1 MKKSDRTPS
10 TVYFVGAGPGDPE
23 LITIKGMRLLMA
35 ADVVVYAGSLV
46 DKKILNYCKK
56 GAKVFDSAKLAI
68 DEITGILSD
77 AAMQGKKVVRLHTGD
92 PCLYS
97 AVGEQMRMLDG
108 CNVPYEVVPGVSSAF
123 AAAASLKKELT
134 APELTQTV
142 IFTRQGGRTKVPE
155 KERLSSLAS
164 HKATICVFLS
174 VSMIDDVV
182 KELKKGGLR
191 PNTPA
196 AVVYRA
202 SWKDEVKITGTLKDI
217 AQKVKKAGLRRQA
230 LIIVGGTLGN
240 RASPATKL
248 YDKGFAHLYR
258 K

>member
-1 MKKSDRTPS
+1 MKKAEKTPS

-46 DKKILNYCKK
+46 DKKILNCRKK

-77 AAMQGKKVVRLHTGD
+77 AAMRGKKVVRLHTGD

-97 AVGEQMRMLDG
+97 AVNEQMRVLDCRG
-108 CNVPYEVVPGVSSAF
+108 VPYEVVPGVSSAF

-134 APELTQTV
+134 VPELAQTV
-142 IFTRQGGRTKVPE
+142 IFTRQGGRTKAPE

-164 HKATICVFLS
+164 HRATICVFLS
-174 VSMIDDVV
+174 VSMIDEVV
-182 KELKKGGLR
+182 RELKKGGLR
-191 PNTPA
+191 SDTPA

-217 AQKVKKAGLRRQA
+217 AQKAKKAGLKRQA
-230 LIIVGGTLGN
+230 LIIVGRALGN
-240 RASPATKL
+240 SAAPATKL
-248 YDKGFAHLYR
+248 YDRAFAHSYR

>member
-1 MKKSDRTPS
+1 MKKARKTPS

-23 LITIKGMRLLMA
+23 LITVKGRRLLIA

-46 DKKILNYCKK
+46 DKKILNCCKK

-68 DEITGILSD
+68 EEIIGILSD

-97 AVGEQMRMLDG
+97 AVGEQMRMLDCRG
-108 CNVPYEVVPGVSSAF
+108 VPYEVVPGVSSAF
-123 AAAASLKKELT
+123 AAAAALKKELT

-142 IFTRQGGRTKVPE
+142 IFTRLGGRTKVPE

-164 HKATICVFLS
+164 HGATICVFLS

-191 PNTPA
+191 SNTPA

-217 AQKVKKAGLRRQA
+217 AQKAKKAGFKRQA
-230 LIIVGGTLGN
+230 LIIAGAALGSG
-240 RASPATKL
+240 AAHPTKL
-248 YDKGFAHLYR
+248 YDRGFAHSYR